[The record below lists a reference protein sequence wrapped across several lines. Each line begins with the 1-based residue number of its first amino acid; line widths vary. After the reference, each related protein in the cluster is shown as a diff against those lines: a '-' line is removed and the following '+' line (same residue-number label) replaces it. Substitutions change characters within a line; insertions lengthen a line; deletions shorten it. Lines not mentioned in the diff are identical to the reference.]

1 MAFQN
6 LKCDYCKGG
15 SEEFNFSSFNL
26 PHDASGYHSRQ
37 HSSSSCLILT
47 TLSYLFIYLF
57 LRERERERERER
69 GREGERGRGRERG
82 RQRIPSRL
90 HTISAE
96 PEAGLNTGLELT
108 NSEIMT

>member
-47 TLSYLFIYLF
+47 TLSYLLIYLF
-57 LRERERERERER
+57 LRDRERERERERER
-69 GREGERGRGRERG
+69 GREREGGAEREADRGYQAG
-82 RQRIPSRL
+82 STPSVQSLKQGSTQGSNSRIVRS
-90 HTISAE
+90 
-96 PEAGLNTGLELT
+96 
-108 NSEIMT
+108 